1 MGRTIGGFGVVL
13 AALCAGCGGP
23 EPTTHEGGFWVPDE
37 GRIVDL
43 SHDGAGGTTTIAVSG
58 AVAQLEPGRLVAP
71 IVVID
76 VGLRRKSS
84 SDFAFSTDDLAEYEG
99 RERPIP
105 AGAFVV
111 LKTGAGAPARDAT
124 GRADETRRHPGF
136 SAAVV
141 DLLARQ
147 RGAVGF
153 GSDAPALDP
162 TSAPQPI
169 AQETALHAGRFVV
182 TGLVGLDQVV
192 GGRALAF
199 VGAPHDAAG
208 TAPVRVLALV
218 RRTVGPSS
226 R

>member
-1 MGRTIGGFGVVL
+1 MARMIGGIGVAL

-23 EPTTHEGGFWVPDE
+23 TPTTHEGGFWVPDE

-43 SHDGAGGTTTIAVSG
+43 SRASEGATTTIAAQGS
-58 AVAQLEPGRLVAP
+58 VAQLEPGRLIAP
-71 IVVID
+71 LVVID
-76 VGLRRKSS
+76 VVLRRKESAE
-84 SDFAFSTDDLAEYEG
+84 FAFSADDLAEYER

-105 AGAFVV
+105 AGSFVV
-111 LKTGAGAPARDAT
+111 LRTGAGAGAPVKS
-124 GRADETRRHPGF
+124 GRPEETHRHPGF

-162 TSAPQPI
+162 TSAAAPI
-169 AQETALHAGRFVV
+169 AHDAALSAGRFVV
-182 TGLVGLDQVV
+182 TGLAGLDQVV

-199 VGAPHDAAG
+199 VGAPLDAKG
-208 TAPVRVLALV
+208 SAPLRILALV
-218 RRTVGPSS
+218 PRTVGSS
-226 R
+226 PK

>member
-1 MGRTIGGFGVVL
+1 MARTIGGLGVAL

-23 EPTTHEGGFWVPDE
+23 TPTTHEGGFWVPDE

-43 SHDGAGGTTTIAVSG
+43 SRASEGATTTIATPGS
-58 AVAQLEPGRLVAP
+58 VAQLEPGRLVAP
-71 IVVID
+71 LVVID
-76 VGLRRKSS
+76 VVLRRKESAE
-84 SDFAFSTDDLAEYEG
+84 FAFSADDLAEYEG
-99 RERPIP
+99 RELPIP

-111 LKTGAGAPARDAT
+111 LRTGAGAGAPVKS
-124 GRADETRRHPGF
+124 GRPEEALRHPGF

-162 TSAPQPI
+162 TSAAAPI
-169 AQETALHAGRFVV
+169 AREAALRAGRFVV
-182 TGLVGLDQVV
+182 TGLAGLDQVV

-199 VGAPHDAAG
+199 VGAPLDAKG
-208 TAPVRVLALV
+208 SAPLRVLALV
-218 RRTVGPSS
+218 PRTVGSPSK
-226 R
+226 

>member
-1 MGRTIGGFGVVL
+1 MRRTIGAFGVAL
-13 AALCAGCGGP
+13 AALGAGCGGP
-23 EPTTHEGGFWVPDE
+23 EPATHEGGFWVPDE

-43 SHDGAGGTTTIAVSG
+43 SRGGAGGATTIATSG
-58 AVAQLEPGRLVAP
+58 AVAQIETGRLVAP

-84 SDFAFSTDDLAEYEG
+84 PDFAFSADDLADYEG

-105 AGAFVV
+105 AGSFVV
-111 LKTGAGAPARDAT
+111 LKTGGAAPA
-124 GRADETRRHPGF
+124 GRPDEARRHPGF

-162 TSAPQPI
+162 TSAAAPS
-169 AQETALHAGRFVV
+169 AQETALRAGRFVV

-199 VGAPHDAAG
+199 VGAPLDAAG

-218 RRTVGPSS
+218 PRTVGSSS

>member
-1 MGRTIGGFGVVL
+1 MARTIGGLGVAL

-23 EPTTHEGGFWVPDE
+23 TPTTHEGGFWVPDE

-43 SHDGAGGTTTIAVSG
+43 SRASEGATTTIAAQGS
-58 AVAQLEPGRLVAP
+58 VAQLEPGRLVVP

-76 VGLRRKSS
+76 VVLRRKESAE
-84 SDFAFSTDDLAEYEG
+84 FAFSADDLAEYEG

-105 AGAFVV
+105 AGSFVV
-111 LKTGAGAPARDAT
+111 LRTGAGAAVKT
-124 GRADETRRHPGF
+124 GRPEEAHRHPGF

-153 GSDAPALDP
+153 GSDAAALDP
-162 TSAPQPI
+162 TSAAAPI
-169 AQETALHAGRFVV
+169 AHDAALSAGRFVV
-182 TGLVGLDQVV
+182 TGLAGLDQVV

-199 VGAPHDAAG
+199 LGAPLDAKG
-208 TAPVRVLALV
+208 SAPLRVLALV
-218 RRTVGPSS
+218 PRTVGSS
-226 R
+226 PK